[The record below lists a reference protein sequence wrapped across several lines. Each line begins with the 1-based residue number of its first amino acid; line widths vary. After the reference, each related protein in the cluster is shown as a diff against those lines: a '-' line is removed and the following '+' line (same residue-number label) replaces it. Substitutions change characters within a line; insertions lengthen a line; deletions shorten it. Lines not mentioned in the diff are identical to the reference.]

1 MLSVLELH
9 YALIRRFLNFFASLV
24 ATIMR
29 YLVAIH
35 QTFKNYDF
43 TRTLKDELN
52 ERKLNIFQAFRSQGL
67 QQYNNLISGDGK
79 FVPDKFPV
87 RINKNTPEFKK
98 RLKGDYP
105 TNNFVHEIRLLA
117 ARIRDFQLKIKKLTN
132 FC

>member
-1 MLSVLELH
+1 
-9 YALIRRFLNFFASLV
+9 
-24 ATIMR
+24 MR

-35 QTFKNYDF
+35 QAFKSYDF

-117 ARIRDFQLKIKKLTN
+117 ARIRDFHLKIKKLTN
-132 FC
+132 FCWTKLKTLIKATISSY

>member
-9 YALIRRFLNFFASLV
+9 HALIRRFLNFFASLV
-24 ATIMR
+24 TTIMR
-29 YLVAIH
+29 YLVTIH

-117 ARIRDFQLKIKKLTN
+117 ARIRDFHLKIKKLTN
-132 FC
+132 FG

>member
-9 YALIRRFLNFFASLV
+9 HALIRRFLNFFASLV

-35 QTFKNYDF
+35 QAFKSYDF

-67 QQYNNLISGDGK
+67 QQYNNLISRDGK
-79 FVPDKFPV
+79 FVPDKFRV

-105 TNNFVHEIRLLA
+105 TNNFVHKIRLLA
-117 ARIRDFQLKIKKLTN
+117 ARIRDFHLKIKKLTN

>member
-1 MLSVLELH
+1 
-9 YALIRRFLNFFASLV
+9 
-24 ATIMR
+24 MR

-52 ERKLNIFQAFRSQGL
+52 ERKLNIFQPFRSQGL

-79 FVPDKFPV
+79 FVPDKFRV

-117 ARIRDFQLKIKKLTN
+117 ARIRDFHLKIKKLTN

>member
-9 YALIRRFLNFFASLV
+9 HALIRRFLNFFASLV

-35 QTFKNYDF
+35 QALKSYDF

-117 ARIRDFQLKIKKLTN
+117 ARIRDFHLKIKKLTN